1 MDDLERELL
10 PEDRED
16 AWATP
21 GELAAALDPETVQ
34 TPALDLIDEFLVN
47 LLDTP
52 GGRGIITMPPQEGKT
67 QRAVRRFCTWALK
80 RNPNLR
86 IVIASNEQQLARRSG
101 RQVRDDVRQHPTQL
115 GLTVRRDL
123 SGQTEWGLAG
133 YDGGVFS
140 VGVGGGLIGRA
151 CDLMVIDD
159 PIKNTDQADSK
170 DYREKVWE
178 WWTHVASTRLGKSAP
193 VLVILTRWHDDDLA
207 GRLLKGEDAHRWKL
221 LHIPAQAIDTSQ
233 LPETDPMYGKPDVL
247 GREPGEFLESSR
259 GRTPEEW
266 EQIKVSVGSRVW
278 SALYQG
284 RPTSATGAMFK
295 RENWQTYDVPL
306 WVRRPNGSRIVMG
319 RFDAMLASWDMTF
332 KDTKGTD
339 LVVGQVWMRRGAE
352 AFLLDQVRGRWD
364 FVETCRQLRLFS
376 AKWPQAVMK
385 LVEDKA
391 NGSAV
396 IAQLSRIVPGLI
408 PEEPHGSKTSR
419 AAAVSPLQESRGL
432 WLPAPEIERDGED
445 HPYAWVGE
453 FIEEHAVFPF
463 GANDDQVDG
472 TSQALTRLVLLP
484 LQNDQI
490 VRDSDLDEELDD
502 FTIAP
507 YA

>member
-10 PEDRED
+10 PEDRAD
-16 AWATP
+16 AWSTP
-21 GELAAALDPETVQ
+21 GELAKSLDPETVQ
-34 TPALDLIDEFLVN
+34 TPALDLIDDFLVE
-47 LLDTP
+47 LLNTP
-52 GGRGIITMPPQEGKT
+52 GGRGIITMSPQEGKT
-67 QRAVRRFCTWALK
+67 ERAVRRFVTWALK

-86 IVIASNEQQLARRSG
+86 VVIGSNEQQLARRSG
-101 RQVRDDVRQHPTQL
+101 RQVRDDIRQHSSDL

-133 YDGGVFS
+133 YKGGVFA
-140 VGVGGGLIGRA
+140 VGVGGGLTGRPA
-151 CDLMVIDD
+151 DLIVIDD
-159 PIKNTDQADSK
+159 PIKNSAQADSK
-170 DYREKVWE
+170 DYRDNLWE
-178 WWTHVASTRLGKSAP
+178 WWTHVVLTRLAP
-193 VLVILTRWHDDDLA
+193 GAQVLVILTRWHEDDLV
-207 GRLLKGEDAHRWKL
+207 GRLLKGEDAHRWNL
-221 LHIPAQAIDTSQ
+221 LHIPAQAIDTTQ
-233 LPETDPMYGKPDVL
+233 LPTDRMYGKPDPL
-247 GREPGEFLESSR
+247 GRQPGEYLESAR
-259 GRTPEEW
+259 GRTTEEW
-266 EQIKVSVGSRVW
+266 EQIKVSVGSRTW
-278 SALYQG
+278 NALYQG
-284 RPTSATGAMFK
+284 RPTPLSGGMFK
-295 RENWQTYDVPL
+295 RENWNTYDVPL
-306 WVRRPNGSRIVMG
+306 WTIRPSGSRWVMG
-319 RFDAMLASWDMTF
+319 HYDAILASWDMTF

-339 LVVGQVWMRRGAE
+339 LVVGQVWMRKGAE

-408 PEEPHGSKTSR
+408 PEEPHGSKTAR
-419 AAAVSPLQESRGL
+419 AAAVSPLQEARGI
-432 WLPAPEIERDGED
+432 WIPAPEIERDGED

-453 FIEEHAVFPF
+453 FVEEHAVFPF

-484 LQNDQI
+484 LQEGGI
-490 VRDSDLDEELDD
+490 VQDSDLDEDLDD
-502 FTIAP
+502 FQIAP